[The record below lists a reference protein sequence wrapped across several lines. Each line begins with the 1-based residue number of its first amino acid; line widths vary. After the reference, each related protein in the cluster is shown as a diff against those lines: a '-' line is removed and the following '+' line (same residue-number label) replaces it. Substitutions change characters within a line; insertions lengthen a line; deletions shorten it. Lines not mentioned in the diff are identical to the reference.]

1 MDQHISCR
9 VFRGGSGEEVPFEPG
24 SVKALIA
31 SGATVW
37 IDVVEEV
44 DASAVELEGLL
55 TSTLGDVVEASQFEA
70 GRLATLDKP
79 PKVKVFDDSSFVRL
93 FTLSLEEGIPALR
106 SGEVHVLQGS
116 RFIVT
121 VRYVVDGVAPDLP
134 HEALVRWD
142 RSHGRVADQ
151 GGVFMLF
158 ALLEEIIDDYLDIVE
173 RFDAAADELESRVLG
188 EEIDPPDGGTAER
201 HRGLQRDII
210 ALKRDLGEFRRLIL
224 PYGEV
229 KELTRDR
236 EGNQPDFREIAEG
249 ILRVV
254 ELVDNVRDLVTATFE
269 AEQAQVSIELNENM
283 KKITS
288 WGAIL
293 LVPTLIAGIYGMNFR
308 NMPELGWG
316 LGYPGALGLMVVS
329 AGVLFYVFKR
339 REWL

>member
-1 MDQHISCR
+1 MNQHISSR
-9 VFRGGSGEEVPFEPG
+9 VFRGGPGKEIAFEPG
-24 SVKALIA
+24 AVKALIA
-31 SGATVW
+31 SGAKVW
-37 IDVVEEV
+37 IDVREEV

-55 TSTLGDVVEASQFEA
+55 TTTLGDVVEATQFEA

-79 PKVKVFDDSSFVRL
+79 PKVKVFDDSAFLRL
-93 FTLSLEEGIPALR
+93 FTLSLEEGTSSLR
-106 SGEVHVLQGS
+106 SGEVHVLQGAG
-116 RFIVT
+116 FIVT

-142 RSHGRVADQ
+142 RSHARVADQ
-151 GGVFMLF
+151 GGAFMLF
-158 ALLEEIIDDYLDIVE
+158 TLLEEIIDDYLDIVE
-173 RFDAAADELESRVLG
+173 SFDAVADELESRVLG
-188 EEIDPPDGGTAER
+188 EEIERIGGGTAER

-210 ALKRDLGEFRRLIL
+210 ALKHDLGEFRRLIL

-236 EGNQPDFREIAEG
+236 EENQPDFREIAEG

-254 ELVDNVRDLVTATFE
+254 ELVDNVRDLVTSTFE

-316 LGYPGALGLMVVS
+316 LGYPGALGLMIAS

>member
-1 MDQHISCR
+1 
-9 VFRGGSGEEVPFEPG
+9 VFEGGPARDLPFDPDAI
-24 SVKALIA
+24 KALIG
-31 SGATVW
+31 SGAAIW
-37 IDVVEEV
+37 IDVQEEV
-44 DASAVELEGLL
+44 GSSAVELEALL
-55 TSTLGDVVEASQFEA
+55 TTTLGDVVETSQFEA
-70 GRLATLDKP
+70 GRLATLDRP
-79 PKVKVFDDSSFVRL
+79 PKVKVFDDSAFLRL
-93 FTLSLEEGIPALR
+93 YTLELKEGASGLR
-106 SGEVHVLQGS
+106 SGEVHVLQGT
-116 RFIVT
+116 RFMVT
-121 VRYVVDGVAPDLP
+121 VRYVVDGVAPELP
-134 HEALVRWD
+134 HEAIARWS
-142 RSHGRVADQ
+142 RMHARVKEQ
-151 GGVFMLF
+151 GGKFMLF
-158 ALLEEIIDDYLDIVE
+158 TLLEEMIDNYLDIVE
-173 RFDAAADELESRVLG
+173 RFDVLADDLEGRVLG
-188 EEIDPPDGGTAER
+188 EDVEPTEVGTADR
-201 HRGLQRDII
+201 HRELQRDTVG
-210 ALKRDLGEFRRLIL
+210 LKHDLGEFRRLIL

-236 EGNQPDFREIAEG
+236 GENEPDFREVAEG

-316 LGYPGALGLMVVS
+316 LGYPGALALMIAS